1 MPGFLKNFILCN
13 GRRSCLNDPLCYS
26 FKMRQTDSFLCGCQ
40 AWRIKVFKDHYRL
53 NNDYWKWKDTDRHPS
68 SICGF
73 SLTLTWIVSYI
84 KSWQNAAPTLSAV
97 GLSSQGAQTADG
109 DIILRRNACRAKLHR
124 KVQPPYQDVRWE
136 ERLTGSFWLNII
148 PEHHSGLKDQGQ
160 NSYDIICL
168 VKRQATH
175 PFVEVCSIVSL
186 FCSSRGLH
194 KLSL

>member
-1 MPGFLKNFILCN
+1 MPGFLKNFILFQV
-13 GRRSCLNDPLCYS
+13 RRSCLNDPLCYS

-53 NNDYWKWKDTDRHPS
+53 NNDYWKWKDTGRHPS

-73 SLTLTWIVSYI
+73 SLTLTWIMSYI

-124 KVQPPYQDVRWE
+124 KVLPPYQDVCWE
-136 ERLTGSFWLNII
+136 GGLTGSSWLNII
-148 PEHHSGLKDQGQ
+148 PEHHSGLKDHGQ

-168 VKRQATH
+168 VKREATH
-175 PFVEVCSIVSL
+175 PFEEECSIVSL
-186 FCSSRGLH
+186 FLQ
-194 KLSL
+194 L